1 VLQTVRS
8 GAIVITLSSPSGAMR
23 QGDNAMQLEFRS
35 AAGNLVD
42 VGTVRLGA
50 TMAMPGMVMPG
61 TTRVLRTDV
70 NGVYEVMGQ
79 FAMAGTWQFTVE
91 WDGPAGRGS
100 AAFDGAVQ

>member
-1 VLQTVRS
+1 
-8 GAIVITLSSPSGAMR
+8 
-23 QGDNAMQLEFRS
+23 
-35 AAGNLVD
+35 
-42 VGTVRLGA
+42 
-50 TMAMPGMVMPG
+50 MVMPG